1 VAALL
6 AGTAGI
12 ASAQGNA
19 AGVPQL
25 SHPLGSKSTPETP
38 AKSAKPAT
46 PATPATAATASTAKA
61 GAVSYRE
68 INWDELV
75 PKDWDPMKDFKGIN
89 LGMLSDA
96 DPKANE
102 MLKKMRES
110 WDNAP
115 GNNAIDGQAVRLP
128 GYLVPLEDSA
138 AGMSE
143 FLLVP
148 YFGACIHTP
157 PPPSN
162 QIVHVKP
169 KVAAKGFRSMDTV
182 WISGT
187 LKLLRSDTTMG
198 ASSYRMEATIVEP
211 YVAKPR

>member
-1 VAALL
+1 MTLRSTRTLQLVAALGAAF
-6 AGTAGI
+6 AGGLH
-12 ASAQGNA
+12 AQ
-19 AGVPQL
+19 
-25 SHPLGSKSTPETP
+25 T
-38 AKSAKPAT
+38 AKPVAPDT
-46 PATPATAATASTAKA
+46 PVLTSPIAPRSAPDAKA
-61 GAVSYRE
+61 VKPVAAQPGDASFRE
-68 INWDELV
+68 ITWDDLV
-75 PKDWDPMKDFKGIN
+75 PKDWDPMKDFKGMS
-89 LGMLSDA
+89 LGGLSDA
-96 DPKANE
+96 DPRANE
-102 MLKKMRES
+102 LLKRMREA

-115 GNNAIDGQAVRLP
+115 GNNAIDGQTVRLP
-128 GYLVPLEDSA
+128 GYLVPLEDGK

-169 KVAAKGFRSMDTV
+169 QQPPKGFRSMDTV

-187 LKLLRSDTTMG
+187 LKLLRSDTSMG
-198 ASSYRMEATIVEP
+198 TSSYRMDAVRVEP